1 MRFHGRIGYFE
12 SVEVEPGLWEE
23 QLTFRTYYGDVIQN
37 RKRDSQGTKVNA
49 DILVTNQIS
58 IVADPYARDHF
69 FNLRCVE
76 WQGALW
82 SVSDVEVQPPRLI
95 LSIGGLY
102 HEDME
107 STSGGSSGD
116 YGP

>member
-1 MRFHGRIGYFE
+1 MRFHGKVGY
-12 SVEVEPGLWEE
+12 VETIETKPGLWETVE
-23 QLTFRTYYGDVIQN
+23 TVRTYYGDVIRN
-37 RKRDSQGTKVNA
+37 AKHDSYGSKVNA
-49 DILVTNQIS
+49 DVQVTNQIS

-69 FNLRCVE
+69 FSLKWIE

-82 SVSDVEVQPPRLI
+82 SISDVEVQPPRLI
-95 LSIGGLY
+95 ISIGGLY

-107 STSGGSSGD
+107 STSGDSSGN